1 MSFIGSSPKFD
12 RPSTKK
18 KAFFF
23 EHARMTQT
31 FCKWKRGDMKVRIH
45 ISCGNAI
52 QTKACVSSFVLFCAI
67 LAPNYSEELG
77 ASVEGF
83 PLAKSLKEGLSSF
96 LSSSGG
102 IDYLR
107 VF

>member
-1 MSFIGSSPKFD
+1 MYFANGGISGTGSFSYPHMHTLFEKGGIPTVSFIGSGPKFD

-31 FCKWKRGDMKVRIH
+31 FCKWKRGDMKVRIL
-45 ISCGNAI
+45 ISCGNTI

-67 LAPNYSEELG
+67 LAPN
-77 ASVEGF
+77 
-83 PLAKSLKEGLSSF
+83 
-96 LSSSGG
+96 
-102 IDYLR
+102 
-107 VF
+107 